1 MSSTVSSSTGSY
13 TNQLE
18 KFVALMDKLWQEH
31 LTSPTIAGPEKF
43 YAWGNLDY
51 VVIMSEKKFDDLV
64 ELKTKIGCLE
74 IKKDTNGKIECQI
87 VEDKTFKKKTTN
99 MELSSDPQEILEKS
113 ITALTHYYYS
123 KNTG

>member
-1 MSSTVSSSTGSY
+1 MSSTASSSTASY
-13 TNQLE
+13 ANQLE

-31 LTSPTIAGPEKF
+31 LTSPTIAGSEKF

-74 IKKDTNGKIECQI
+74 IKKDIDGKINCQI

-99 MELSSDPQEILEKS
+99 MELSSDPQEILSKA
-113 ITALTHYYYS
+113 IAALTYYYYS
-123 KNTG
+123 NSN

>member
-1 MSSTVSSSTGSY
+1 MSSTASSSTGSY
-13 TNQLE
+13 ANQLE

-74 IKKDTNGKIECQI
+74 IKKDPDGKINCQV
-87 VEDKTFKKKTTN
+87 VEDKTFKKKATN
-99 MELSSDPQEILEKS
+99 MELSSDPQEILSKA
-113 ITALTHYYYS
+113 ITALTCYYYS
-123 KNTG
+123 NSK

>member
-1 MSSTVSSSTGSY
+1 MSSTASSSTASY

-51 VVIMSEKKFDDLV
+51 VVIMSERKFDDLV

-74 IKKDTNGKIECQI
+74 IKKDANGKIECQI

-99 MELSSDPQEILEKS
+99 MELSNNPQEILEKA
-113 ITALTHYYYS
+113 IFALTHYYYS
-123 KNTG
+123 NSK

>member
-1 MSSTVSSSTGSY
+1 MSSTASSSTGSY
-13 TNQLE
+13 ANQLE

-74 IKKDTNGKIECQI
+74 IKKDSDGKINCQV
-87 VEDKTFKKKTTN
+87 VEDKTFKKKATN
-99 MELSSDPQEILEKS
+99 MELSSDPQEILSKA
-113 ITALTHYYYS
+113 ITALTRYYYS
-123 KNTG
+123 NSN

>member
-1 MSSTVSSSTGSY
+1 MSSTSSSSTASY
-13 TNQLE
+13 ANQLE

-51 VVIMSEKKFDDLV
+51 VVIMSERKFDDLV

-74 IKKDTNGKIECQI
+74 IKKDTDGKINCQV
-87 VEDKTFKKKTTN
+87 VEDKTFRKKTTDI
-99 MELSSDPQEILEKS
+99 ELSNNPKEILEKA
-113 ITALTHYYYS
+113 IIALNHYYS
-123 KNTG
+123 KNNN